1 MRVEVR
7 LFATLADFLPPDL
20 RGNSSLDVP
29 DGSRVSDVMA
39 RLGISDAIPRMA
51 LVNGEDAPADRAL
64 AEGDVLD
71 VFPPLA
77 GG

>member
-7 LFATLADFLPPDL
+7 LFATLARFLPPG
-20 RGNSSLDVP
+20 RGGSRSLDVP
-29 DGSRVSDVMA
+29 DGSRVADIVA
-39 RLGISDAIPRMA
+39 RLGIPDATPHMA
-51 LVNGEDAPADRAL
+51 LVNGEDAPAERPL